1 MIIWR
6 NIWSSVNSRSFKSVG
21 YLLKRN
27 AQPEDINT
35 ALLNTTLK
43 NKIACFFSN
52 ILSKTSTFMICLF
65 LISILA
71 SQMISFIK
79 DDMSLH
85 GVAGR
90 RVGVSD

>member
-35 ALLNTTLK
+35 ALLSTTLK

-52 ILSKTSTFMICLF
+52 ILSKDFYIHDLF

-85 GVAGR
+85 GVSGR
-90 RVGVSD
+90 GVGVSD